1 MPHSQRPEQ
10 SVTELLIEWRQGD
23 EQALELLMPKVYA
36 ELGKIARGHLQ
47 GERAGQT
54 LSATD
59 LVHEAFLRL
68 VDADIGWNDRAHF
81 LAVCSRAMRRILVDR
96 SRAKSRVKR
105 GAGAERMSLQ
115 QVELTG
121 VDSGTELLELDSALC
136 QLEALDPRKA
146 KVVELVYFG
155 GLSYDEVAAVLEI
168 SRATAHRDLRL
179 ARAWLHD
186 QMASVSG
193 SPA

>member
-10 SVTELLIEWRQGD
+10 SVTELLLEWRQGD

-47 GERAGQT
+47 GERPGQT

-59 LVHEAFLRL
+59 LVHEAFIRL

-81 LAVCSRAMRRILVDR
+81 LAVCSRGMRRILVDR
-96 SRAKSRVKR
+96 SRAKDRVKR
-105 GAGAERMSLQ
+105 GAGAERVSLRQ
-115 QVELTG
+115 L
-121 VDSGTELLELDSALC
+121 DIDDLDPGTQLLELDSALC
-136 QLEALDPRKA
+136 QLEALDARKA
-146 KVVELVYFG
+146 KVIELIYFG

-186 QMASVSG
+186 QMASVSDTA
-193 SPA
+193 S